1 MRGIEA
7 FLMLGFIGLV
17 GIGVWNA
24 RQWLPTLN
32 THAANSA
39 PTAASTTANE
49 LVGKTKAKSTR
60 ARNNRGPVN
69 ADQAV
74 AFEDLPAF
82 CGGGEQGSAALCC
95 ETACGRA
102 PAEADS
108 SVPQPVAPVSSKP
121 ETPVS
126 SKPEVPVLSKSEVPV
141 LSKPEA
147 PISPVFPTRDDLP
160 AGATG
165 VQIRARFGEP
175 AARITETKDGLVFE
189 RYYYYN
195 HDHTQVTVVRLKAG
209 VIVSA
214 ENTLQ

>member
-17 GIGVWNA
+17 GFGVWNE

-32 THAANSA
+32 THAANST

-49 LVGKTKAKSTR
+49 LVGKTKPKSTR
-60 ARNNRGPVN
+60 ARNNRGLV
-69 ADQAV
+69 DQAV

-95 ETACGRA
+95 ETACSRA
-102 PAEADS
+102 PEEADS
-108 SVPQPVAPVSSKP
+108 SVSKP
-121 ETPVS
+121 EAPVS
-126 SKPEVPVLSKSEVPV
+126 SKPEVPVSPKSEAPV
-141 LSKPEA
+141 SSKPEA
-147 PISPVFPTRDDLP
+147 PVAPVFPTRDDLSP
-160 AGATG
+160 GATG

-175 AARITETKDGLVFE
+175 EARVTETKDGVVFE

-195 HDHTQVTVVRLKAG
+195 HDHTQVTVARLKGG
-209 VIVSA
+209 VIVSS
-214 ENTLQ
+214 ENTLP